1 MTVKFKFMFIRFSL
15 DGRKT
20 VLSAVVIFYESN
32 TMQIKFLRSQII
44 SDILHVTSIAAIYQ
58 YYVKTVKNCP

>member
-1 MTVKFKFMFIRFSL
+1 
-15 DGRKT
+15 
-20 VLSAVVIFYESN
+20 
-32 TMQIKFLRSQII
+32 MQIQFLRSQII